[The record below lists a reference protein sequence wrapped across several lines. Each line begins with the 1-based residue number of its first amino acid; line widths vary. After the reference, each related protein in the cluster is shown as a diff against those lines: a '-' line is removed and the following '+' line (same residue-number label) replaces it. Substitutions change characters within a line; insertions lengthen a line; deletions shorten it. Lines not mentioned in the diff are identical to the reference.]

1 MSSGNTSQPTH
12 PPSSAEV
19 APLIPPGQRGLAER
33 HLQFIAIGGAIGSG
47 LFLGSAAGIRNAGPA
62 LLAAYAVG
70 GLMVFFI
77 VRALG
82 EMALAHRRITTIDA
96 LSEDYVHPAFG
107 YLVGWNYWM
116 SWILVG
122 MVDITA
128 MAIFVKFWFPDLPQ
142 WIPALIVLSM
152 LYGINMCG
160 VRQFGELEFWLS
172 LIKVIT
178 ILGMI
183 LSGIYLLVRGTG
195 LSTAQA
201 SLSNIWGDGGFF
213 PTGLAGFL
221 AALPI
226 AFFAFGGSELVGLAA
241 GEAEDPEHSLPRAIN
256 GVILR
261 ILIFYLGS
269 LTVIMALVPWRQI
282 VPTISPFVL
291 VFTRIG
297 LPATA
302 AIINLVLIS
311 AVMSSC
317 NSGLYAAARTLR
329 SLAAKRHAPSFCAY
343 SDSRGVPSVSITVSA
358 AIMLA
363 GVVLNYFVPA
373 KVLEYIISTSAVLL
387 MGTWVSIIVTHLFY
401 RARSPGVVTRKFPM
415 PLYPWASWIVLVF
428 IAGVAIIM
436 TTVLGMFLPI
446 GFTLGFYALM
456 MLLYFSVILPAQRAA
471 ITK

>member
-1 MSSGNTSQPTH
+1 MSTGKIAQPID
-12 PPSSAEV
+12 PNVNAAL
-19 APLIPPGQRGLAER
+19 APTGRRGLAER

-47 LFLGSAAGIRNAGPA
+47 LFLGSAAGIHSAGPA
-62 LLAAYAVG
+62 LIAAYAIG

-116 SWILVG
+116 SWVLVG

-128 MAIFVKFWFPDLPQ
+128 MAIFVKFWFSDLPQ
-142 WIPALIVLSM
+142 WIPALITLSI

-172 LIKVIT
+172 LVKVVT

-183 LSGIYLLVRGTG
+183 LSGIFLLATGTG
-195 LSTAQA
+195 LSTAHA
-201 SLSNIWGDGGFF
+201 SVSNIWSDGGLF
-213 PTGLAGFL
+213 PTGFRGFL

-241 GEAEDPEHSLPRAIN
+241 GDAEDPDRSLPRAIN

-261 ILIFYLGS
+261 ILIFYIGS
-269 LTVIMALVPWRQI
+269 LTVIMALIPWRQV
-282 VPTISPFVL
+282 VPTVSPFVL

-297 LPATA
+297 LPSTA
-302 AIINLVLIS
+302 AIINLVLIT

-329 SLAAKRHAPSFCAY
+329 SLAIKRHAPSFCAR
-343 SDSRGVPSVSITVSA
+343 SDSRGVPVIAMTVSA
-358 AIMLA
+358 GIMLA
-363 GVVLNYFVPA
+363 GVILNYFVPA

-401 RARSPGVVTRKFPM
+401 RARSPNAAVRKFPM
-415 PLYPWASWIVLVF
+415 PLYPAASWIVLIF

-436 TTVLGMFLPI
+436 STALGMFLPI
-446 GFTLGFYALM
+446 AFTVGFYAVM
-456 MLLYFSVILPAQRAA
+456 MGLYVGLIAPSLSAGHA
-471 ITK
+471 K

>member
-1 MSSGNTSQPTH
+1 MSTGKMPIDAGADTM
-12 PPSSAEV
+12 
-19 APLIPPGQRGLAER
+19 PLIPVGQRGLTAR

-62 LLAAYAVG
+62 LIVAYAIG

-96 LSEDYVHPAFG
+96 LAEDYVHPAFG

-116 SWILVG
+116 SWVLVG

-142 WIPALIVLSM
+142 WIPALTTLAI

-172 LIKVIT
+172 LVKVIT

-183 LSGIYLLVRGTG
+183 VAGIFLLSTGTG
-195 LSTAQA
+195 LSSAHAIGVEYLERWRDSFPPAWRGFWRRCPWPSSPSAAASWWASPPVTRKIRTVPCRAPSTAW
-201 SLSNIWGDGGFF
+201 L
-213 PTGLAGFL
+213 
-221 AALPI
+221 
-226 AFFAFGGSELVGLAA
+226 
-241 GEAEDPEHSLPRAIN
+241 
-256 GVILR
+256 LR
-261 ILIFYLGS
+261 ILIFYIGS
-269 LTVIMALVPWRQI
+269 LTVVMALIPWRQI

-302 AIINLVLIS
+302 AIINLVLIT

-329 SLAAKRHAPSFCAY
+329 SLALKRHAPSFCAR
-343 SDSRGVPSVSITVSA
+343 SDSRGVPVIAMTVSA
-358 AIMLA
+358 GIMLA
-363 GVVLNYFVPA
+363 GVILNYYVPA

-387 MGTWVSIIVTHLFY
+387 MGTWVGIVVTHLFY
-401 RARSPGVVTRKFPM
+401 RGRSPGVTVRKFPM
-415 PLYPWASWIVLVF
+415 PLYPFASWIVLAF
-428 IAGVAIIM
+428 IAGVAFIM
-436 TTVLGMFLPI
+436 ATSLGMFLPI
-446 GFTLGFYALM
+446 AFTFGFYAVIM
-456 MLLYFSVILPAQRAA
+456 IVYFGLNLPAQRAGA
-471 ITK
+471 AQ

>member
-1 MSSGNTSQPTH
+1 MSTGKM
-12 PPSSAEV
+12 AEP
-19 APLIPPGQRGLAER
+19 AGAAAGENAATLMPAGRRGLAER

-62 LLAAYAVG
+62 LIVAYAIG

-96 LSEDYVHPAFG
+96 LAEDYVHPAFG

-128 MAIFVKFWFPDLPQ
+128 MAIFVKFWFPGLPQ
-142 WIPALIVLSM
+142 WIPALATLAI
-152 LYGINMCG
+152 LYSINMCG
-160 VRQFGELEFWLS
+160 VRQFGELEFWLA
-172 LIKVIT
+172 LVKVVT

-183 LSGIYLLVRGTG
+183 LSGIFLLATGTG
-195 LSTAQA
+195 LAIAHA
-201 SLSNIWGDGGFF
+201 SVSNIWSDGGFF
-213 PTGLAGFL
+213 PTGLDGFL
-221 AALPI
+221 AALPV

-241 GEAEDPEHSLPRAIN
+241 GDAEDPDKSLPRAIN

-261 ILIFYLGS
+261 ILIFYIGS
-269 LTVIMALVPWRQI
+269 LTVIMALIPWRQI

-297 LPATA
+297 LPSTA

-329 SLAAKRHAPSFCAY
+329 SLAIKRHAPAFCGR
-343 SDSRGVPSVSITVSA
+343 SDGRGVPVIAMTVSA

-363 GVVLNYFVPA
+363 GVILNYFVPA

-401 RARSPGVVTRKFPM
+401 RARSPGQLLRKFPM
-415 PLYPWASWIVLVF
+415 PLYPAASWIVLAF
-428 IAGVAIIM
+428 IAGVALIM
-436 TTVLGMFLPI
+436 ATGLGMALPI
-446 GFTLGFYALM
+446 LFTLGFYAVAMAVYAFLIM
-456 MLLYFSVILPAQRAA
+456 PAARSA
-471 ITK
+471 K